1 MMNNFL
7 MIPLP
12 LRRCLL
18 VNLTVNLTYFAESVF
33 AAAGKYR
40 VCPDHNLPTV
50 QIIDV
55 AIPSAQA
62 EYGELFCFA

>member
-1 MMNNFL
+1 

-12 LRRCLL
+12 LRRWLL

-40 VCPDHNLPTV
+40 FCPDHNLPTV

-62 EYGELFCFA
+62 EYGELFGFA